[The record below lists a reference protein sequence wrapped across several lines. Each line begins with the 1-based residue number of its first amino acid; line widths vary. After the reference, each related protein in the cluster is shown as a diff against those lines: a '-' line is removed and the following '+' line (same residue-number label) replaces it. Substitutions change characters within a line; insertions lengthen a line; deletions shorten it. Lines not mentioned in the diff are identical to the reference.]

1 MYALLDRALKTV
13 IEKGTLR
20 VTGPDGKVRDYGDGS
35 GTPVNIT
42 IKTPLAATKIAADAD
57 LYLGE
62 CYMEGSLDVSGGTT
76 IYDALA
82 LLADNAQAHKMP
94 KIAKAANAVRIAM
107 KRVDQYNPVG
117 KAKNNVAH
125 HYDLSGA
132 LYDLFLDR
140 DRQYSCAYF
149 ETDDG
154 SLEDAQLAKKRHLA
168 AKLDIKPG
176 MKVLDIG
183 SGWGGLGLYIAEIC
197 GAEVTGVTLS
207 EEQYKLSNERAKQ
220 RGVSDRVQ
228 FLLKDYRHLDT
239 KFDRIV
245 SVGMFEHVGV
255 NHYVTYFR
263 RVRELLAR
271 DGVAVIHTIGRS
283 EQPCATNPFIAKYI
297 FPGGYIPSLSE
308 MVAAI
313 EKSGLIISDVEILR
327 LHYAETL
334 KAWRERFIA
343 HWDEASRL
351 LDETFCRMWEFYL
364 AGSETAFR
372 YQDLVVFQVQ
382 LVRRIET
389 LPLTRDYML
398 HREQDLRAQPLHQPA
413 HAVRAAGE

>member
-13 IEKGTLR
+13 MEKGTLR
-20 VTGPDGKVRDYGDGS
+20 VTGPDGKVRDYGDGT

-94 KIAKAANAVRIAM
+94 KVAKAANAVRIAL

-168 AKLDIKPG
+168 AKLDIRPG

-255 NHYVTYFR
+255 GHFKEFFTKVNA
-263 RVRELLAR
+263 LLKD
-271 DGVAVIHTIGRS
+271 DGVAVLHSINRS
-283 EQPCATNPFIAKYI
+283 AGPDATSAWIKKYI
-297 FPGGYIPSLSE
+297 FPGGYIPALSE
-308 MVAAI
+308 VLPYI
-313 EKSGLIISDVEILR
+313 EKSGLYVTDIEILR
-327 LHYAETL
+327 LHYAKTL
-334 KAWRERFIA
+334 REWYLRFADHRERA
-343 HWDEASRL
+343 KELYDER
-351 LDETFCRMWEFYL
+351 FCRMWEFYL
-364 AGSETAFR
+364 AVSECAFR
-372 YQDLVVFQVQ
+372 YVGMNNFQIQFVKNQ
-382 LVRRIET
+382 NA
-389 LPLTRDYML
+389 LPLTRNYMIAEEDRL
-398 HREQDLRAQPLHQPA
+398 REIDSRLPRFKSVPA
-413 HAVRAAGE
+413 E

>member
-1 MYALLDRALKTV
+1 MVKDGSLTV
-13 IEKGTLR
+13 IDAAGASHT
-20 VTGPDGKVRDYGDGS
+20 YGDGHGS
-35 GTPVNIT
+35 RVAIR
-42 IKTPLAATKIAADAD
+42 IADSRLERHLATDPELA
-57 LYLGE
+57 LGE
-62 CYMEGSLDVSGGTT
+62 GYMDGRLVMLEGR
-76 IYDALA
+76 IYDLLA
-82 LLADNAQAHKMP
+82 LLLSNARNHKIP
-94 KIAKAANAVRIAM
+94 GWTHAASTSRYLLRRF
-107 KRVDQYNPVG
+107 KQFNPRRR
-117 KAKNNVAH
+117 AERNVAH
-125 HYDLSGA
+125 HYDIKGDI
-132 LYDLFLDR
+132 YDLFLDR

-149 ETDDG
+149 TPGAD
-154 SLEDAQLAKKRHLA
+154 LEEAQLAKKLHLA
-168 AKLDIKPG
+168 AKLAIEPG
-176 MKVLDIG
+176 HRVLDIG
-183 SGWGGLGLYIAEIC
+183 SGWGGLGLYLAKAT
-197 GAEVTGVTLS
+197 GAKVTGITLS
-207 EEQYKLSNERAKQ
+207 REQLKVSNERAAKEGIAHAA
-220 RGVSDRVQ
+220 R
-228 FLLKDYRHLDT
+228 FLFEDYRDLAGQY
-239 KFDRIV
+239 DRIV

-271 DGVAVIHTIGRS
+271 DGVAVIHSIGRS

-334 KAWRERFIA
+334 KAWRERFVA

-389 LPLTRDYML
+389 LPMTRDYML
-398 HREQDLRAQPLHQPA
+398 HKEQDLRTQAAHPPA